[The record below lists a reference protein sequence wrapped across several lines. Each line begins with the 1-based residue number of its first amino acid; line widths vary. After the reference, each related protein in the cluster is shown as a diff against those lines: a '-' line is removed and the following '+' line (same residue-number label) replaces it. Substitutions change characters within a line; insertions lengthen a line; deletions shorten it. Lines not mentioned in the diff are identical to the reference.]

1 MDPEIVPPTVEAIR
15 RWSGVE
21 PPNAAALH
29 GLADMA
35 QLIADIEAVRARPR
49 LRGRAE
55 RLRGGAA
62 RPEGA
67 RADGRAAPT
76 PRRRRSPTCP

>member
-1 MDPEIVPPTVEAIR
+1 MDPDIVPPTVEAIR

-35 QLIADIEAVRARPR
+35 QLIADIEAVRGGLAFEDEPSGFEAA
-49 LRGRAE
+49 LRDLKEPG
-55 RLRGGAA
+55 
-62 RPEGA
+62 
-67 RADGRAAPT
+67 
-76 PRRRRSPTCP
+76 

>member
-1 MDPEIVPPTVEAIR
+1 MELEIVPPTVEAIR

-35 QLIADIEAVRARPR
+35 HLIAEVERVRAAFAFEEEPSGFDAA
-49 LRGRAE
+49 LRDLKEPG
-55 RLRGGAA
+55 
-62 RPEGA
+62 
-67 RADGRAAPT
+67 
-76 PRRRRSPTCP
+76 